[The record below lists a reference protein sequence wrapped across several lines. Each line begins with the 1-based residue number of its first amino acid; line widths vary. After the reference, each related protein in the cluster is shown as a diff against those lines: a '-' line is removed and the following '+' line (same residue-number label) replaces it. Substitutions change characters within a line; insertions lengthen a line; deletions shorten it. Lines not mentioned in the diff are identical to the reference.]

1 MIWAAV
7 LAAGESQRMGTQKL
21 LLPYE
26 EGTVVGTIV
35 RRAMESGVDG
45 VLVVLGS
52 DRERVRRTLR
62 SLPVKFIVNRNFRQG
77 MLSSIQTAIS
87 ALPEAAEAAMVMLGD
102 QPAIPAEVIDNLIKA
117 YRAHPGRIVVP
128 VHDGHRG
135 HPVVISAN
143 YRQEILGLD
152 PKVGLRQLLRNHP
165 DDVLEVPAD
174 SPAVLKDLDNPEDYA
189 ALIRCRF

>member
-1 MIWAAV
+1 
-7 LAAGESQRMGTQKL
+7 MGTQKL
-21 LLPYE
+21 LLPFE
-26 EGTVVGTIV
+26 SGTVVGTV
-35 RRAMESGVDG
+35 VQRAVESGVDG

-52 DRERVRRTLR
+52 DRGRVRRTLR
-62 SLPVKFIVNRNFRQG
+62 SLPVKFTINRDFRQG
-77 MLSSIQTAIS
+77 MLSSIQTAFS
-87 ALPEAAEAAMVMLGD
+87 ALPEAAEAAVVMLGD

-135 HPVVISAN
+135 HPVVISAH

-165 DDVLEVPAD
+165 DDVLEVTVT
-174 SPAVLKDLDNPEDYA
+174 SPAILKDLDSPGDYA
-189 ALIRCRF
+189 AEISGRTDRLT

>member
-1 MIWAAV
+1 
-7 LAAGESQRMGTQKL
+7 
-21 LLPYE
+21 
-26 EGTVVGTIV
+26 
-35 RRAMESGVDG
+35 
-45 VLVVLGS
+45 
-52 DRERVRRTLR
+52 
-62 SLPVKFIVNRNFRQG
+62 VKFIVNRNFRQG